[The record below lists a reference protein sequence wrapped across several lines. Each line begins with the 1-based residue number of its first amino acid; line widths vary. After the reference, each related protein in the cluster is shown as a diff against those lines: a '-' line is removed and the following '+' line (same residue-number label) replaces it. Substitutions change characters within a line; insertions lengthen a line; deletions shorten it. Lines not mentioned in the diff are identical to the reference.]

1 MDTRVVATFK
11 YRHEAEV
18 ARSFLDMAG
27 IESMIA
33 TDDAGGAYPGA
44 LMEAKLIVRE
54 ADEARA
60 REVLAHSE
68 PSEQDV

>member
-18 ARSFLDMAG
+18 ARSFLEMAG

-33 TDDAGGAYPGA
+33 TDDGGGAYPGA
-44 LMEAKLIVRE
+44 LMAARLIVRE
-54 ADEARA
+54 EDETRA

-68 PSEQDV
+68 SLDQDE

>member
-1 MDTRVVATFK
+1 METRVVATFK

-44 LMEAKLIVRE
+44 LTGARLIVRE
-54 ADEARA
+54 ADAERA
-60 REVLAHSE
+60 RKVLAHSE
-68 PSEQDV
+68 SSEEP